1 MLQLRT
7 LGGLALQRDG
17 TLLDQVNAQR
27 KALAL
32 LAVLAAA
39 GASGV
44 GREKVM
50 LLLWPESD
58 AGRARGA
65 LKQMLHVLRRQLG
78 SPDAILGTTELHLN
92 PRYVES
98 DVARFR
104 TALDAGDFEAAVSL
118 YDGPF
123 LDGVH
128 VDGAPEFQEWADRQ
142 RTELEGSFREG
153 LERLARAA
161 EARGDAERVIALLR
175 RLQVS
180 DPLNGR
186 VAVGLMEALEAS
198 GDRAAALRHARIHE
212 TLLREEWGLEPDPAV
227 AALAA
232 RLRVPVDPP
241 PQEAATA
248 AVRTG
253 ASVIAGDEPVQRLLS
268 KDPAR
273 RYASAERVAA
283 ELLAVSH
290 DLHPPR
296 RHRISSVFEH
306 RRRTLAA
313 AALFVAVLA
322 AIGAGV
328 WLLSGVER
336 RSPDFVIV
344 AVVPFQTEGEPDGYL
359 ASGLTDAFATHL
371 SRLRAVAVPSDF
383 SMAAHHG
390 SAEPLPQIAQELE
403 VDAVIRVSVRR
414 AGDIV
419 RLDIELFD
427 ARARRQART
436 RTFERPVAQLLELQ
450 RDAAQAVVA
459 ALRIDLAGAERARLA
474 SLPTTNAEAYDLY
487 LRARAA
493 QLRRA
498 SPTSRVSTEDFQR
511 AQSLLATAR
520 ELDPDFAIARAHL
533 AMMHM
538 VAAALYDRTQARRD
552 QARLEAETALRLQPD
567 LPEAHDALARYWFA
581 QQDLTRFIEHLRL
594 ALAGFPNR
602 SMLHLSLALALRS
615 LGRWDEAV
623 SELDRA
629 VLVDPRNRLALTE
642 AALTYGRLRRYH
654 ESIGHWDRL
663 LAIGPADA
671 ALANMVRGHNF
682 VRLGLPDS
690 LEVALTRIPPD
701 WDVTGQATFSRYFL
715 LRIQARPDAALALLD
730 SARHEISQDGNYYNP
745 VTLMRATV
753 LQELGR
759 YAEAATNFEAARA
772 LLEDSVAAHPES
784 GTIRVALGLAY
795 AGLGRPAD
803 AVREAR
809 KAMEATPLTGDNST
823 ATAVM
828 GSAVDVFIRAGET
841 GAALELLELMLSMPA
856 GREVSVPLLR
866 IDPTYDALRSDPRF
880 DQLIERFSH
889 AERRSHGLVDSH
901 AT

>member
-1 MLQLRT
+1 MHQLRT
-7 LGGLALQRDG
+7 FGGLALQQDG
-17 TLLDQVNAQR
+17 QLLDHVNAQR

-32 LAVLAAA
+32 MAVLAAA
-39 GASGV
+39 GAAGV

-65 LKQMLHVLRRQLG
+65 LNQMLHILRRHLG
-78 SPDAILGTTELHLN
+78 SPDAILGSTELRLN
-92 PRYVES
+92 SRYVES

-104 TALDAGDFEAAVSL
+104 AALGEGDLEAAVSL

-128 VDGAPEFQEWADRQ
+128 VEGAPEFHAWAEQQ
-142 RTELEGSFREG
+142 RAELEERFREA
-153 LERLARAA
+153 LERLARSA
-161 EARGDAERVIALLR
+161 EAHGDTERAITWWR
-175 RLQVS
+175 RLQAA

-186 VAVGLMEALEAS
+186 VAVGLMEALDAS

-248 AVRTG
+248 AGRSG
-253 ASVIAGDEPVQRLLS
+253 AAGIAGEELVQRLPS

-273 RYASAERVAA
+273 RYASAKRVAG
-283 ELLAVSH
+283 ELVAVSH
-290 DLHPPR
+290 DLNPPR
-296 RHRISSVFEH
+296 RHPIRSVFER
-306 RRRTLAA
+306 RRRTVAA

-328 WLLSGVER
+328 WLLGGVER
-336 RSPDFVIV
+336 RSPDVFV
-344 AVVPFQTEGEPDGYL
+344 AVVPFQTAGEEDGYL
-359 ASGLTDAFATHL
+359 ASGLADAIAAHL
-371 SRLRAVAVPSDF
+371 SRLRAVAVPSEYT
-383 SMAAHHG
+383 MAAHHG

-403 VDAVIRVSVRR
+403 VDAVIRGSVRR
-414 AGDIV
+414 AGDTV

-427 ARARRQART
+427 GRARRQARI
-436 RTFERPVAQLLELQ
+436 RTFERPVTQLLELQ
-450 RDAAQAVVA
+450 RDASRAVVA
-459 ALRIDLAGAERARLA
+459 ALRIDLSGAERARLA

-487 LRARAA
+487 LRAREA
-493 QLRRA
+493 QLRIPWPA
-498 SPTSRVSTEDFQR
+498 GLPPPEDIQR
-511 AQSLLATAR
+511 AQSLLARAR

-533 AMMHM
+533 AVTHL
-538 VAAALYDRTQARRD
+538 VAASRFDRTQARRD
-552 QARLEAETALRLQPD
+552 QARLEAEAALRLQPD
-567 LPEAHDALARYWFA
+567 LLEAHDVLGMYWAA
-581 QQDLTRFIEHLRL
+581 QQDLTKAIEHWRL
-594 ALAGFPNR
+594 ALADFPNQGA
-602 SMLHLSLALALRS
+602 MHLRIGIARRR
-615 LGRWDEAV
+615 LGQFEESA
-623 SELDRA
+623 SELHRA
-629 VLVDPRNRLALTE
+629 ALLDPRNRFIHVQ

-654 ESIGHWDRL
+654 ESIRHWDRV
-663 LAIGPADA
+663 LAIGPADEPI
-671 ALANMVRGHNF
+671 ANMVRGHNF
-682 VRLGLPDS
+682 LRLGLPDS

-715 LRIQARPDAALALLD
+715 LRIQARPEAALALLD
-730 SARHEISQDGNYYNP
+730 SARHEISQDDHNYKP
-745 VTLMRATV
+745 VSLMRATV

-759 YAEAATNFEAARA
+759 YAEAATDFEAARV
-772 LLEDSVAAHPES
+772 LLEDSVAAHPEN
-784 GTIRVALGLAY
+784 GTIRVSLGLAY
-795 AGLGRPAD
+795 AGLGRSAD

-809 KAMEATPLTGDNST
+809 KAMEATPLTGDNPA

-828 GSAVDVFIRAGET
+828 GSAVEVFIQAGET
-841 GAALELLELMLSMPA
+841 GAALELLELLLSMPA

-880 DQLIERFSH
+880 DQLIERFSP
-889 AERRSHGLVDSH
+889 S
-901 AT
+901 